1 MLVVASARADLS
13 VSWSVTGPEQELK
26 TWNQAAFGK
35 LKSVSSQEKSP
46 TTGKLTHYK
55 GVLLSQVLE
64 QAMESLPLERKA
76 QVDLLVLK
84 NASGG
89 QVLLPRSVVT
99 KYPVMLALDGDKTS
113 VVMPWTSKSRI
124 MSEDLPIESYFVSDL
139 TRIELSNYRERYQ
152 SVFLKRRTDPLAMRG
167 EKIFV
172 QNCVGCHAGDNK
184 PSVADLSG
192 EPQSRR
198 LASDGHPAQVK
209 GVPHLNERD
218 RRALVNYLE
227 AYRSE
232 NSPKTASPAS
242 DKAKGSS
249 QAALP
254 ATRVAAH

>member
-1 MLVVASARADLS
+1 M
-13 VSWSVTGPEQELK
+13 TGPEQELK

-46 TTGKLTHYK
+46 TSGKLTRYK

-76 QVDLLVLK
+76 QVDLLILK

-167 EKIFV
+167 EKLFRS
-172 QNCVGCHAGDNK
+172 K
-184 PSVADLSG
+184 L
-192 EPQSRR
+192 RR
-198 LASDGHPAQVK
+198 LPCGRQQALRHRSFGRTP
-209 GVPHLNERD
+209 VPPPGL
-218 RRALVNYLE
+218 RRPSGPGQR
-227 AYRSE
+227 RS
-232 NSPKTASPAS
+232 P
-242 DKAKGSS
+242 S
-249 QAALP
+249 Q
-254 ATRVAAH
+254 